1 MKLRKGDI
9 VGRKSYNKDIA
20 FVINNIIKNDEG
32 EIAILKGLILRI
44 EADAPV
50 EDLELLDDKQVIN
63 IIDKF
68 NKELERRRKKE
79 FKATHGLERNKERYG
94 RILHLDGDKKYSEKS
109 ERVYRSMG
117 LDVVVKNIPE
127 SKQPQMIYALLSKY
141 TPDILIVTGH
151 DGMIKKG
158 HNYNDIYNYRNSK
171 YFIETVK
178 RARRWEFGENKLAIF
193 AGACQSYYEAIMKAG
208 ANFASSPARILID
221 FKDPLVVAEK
231 IAKTDSNKFVSIKD
245 IADDLRDGEKGISG
259 SGTMGKKSNTS
270 KM

>member
-141 TPDILIVTGH
+141 TPDILIATGH

-259 SGTMGKKSNTS
+259 SGTMGKKSNNS